1 VYHTTSSHR
10 DQEFKLTTPLM
21 KRQASTRTASELRH
35 GDKTGK
41 ISLWEDTKEPVEH
54 VLVSNG
60 LCTKD
65 AHQGADES

>member
-1 VYHTTSSHR
+1 
-10 DQEFKLTTPLM
+10 M

-41 ISLWEDTKEPVEH
+41 ISLWEDTKEPVEY